1 MPRERTRHVMTD
13 VENGRA
19 LLDFPL
25 SKKLG
30 KIIFE
35 ESHNKGKKQKKQ
47 NNNAIKK
54 RFTLV
59 CTNMCVSVLVLSFS
73 MGNIWYGEIWP
84 VSFSFSDTQSFHAWN
99 C

>member
-1 MPRERTRHVMTD
+1 MNMPRERTRHVMTD

-35 ESHNKGKKQKKQ
+35 ESHNKGKKQNKKKTIMPSKSDLRLFAQ
-47 NNNAIKK
+47 I
-54 RFTLV
+54 
-59 CTNMCVSVLVLSFS
+59 CVL
-73 MGNIWYGEIWP
+73 
-84 VSFSFSDTQSFHAWN
+84 A